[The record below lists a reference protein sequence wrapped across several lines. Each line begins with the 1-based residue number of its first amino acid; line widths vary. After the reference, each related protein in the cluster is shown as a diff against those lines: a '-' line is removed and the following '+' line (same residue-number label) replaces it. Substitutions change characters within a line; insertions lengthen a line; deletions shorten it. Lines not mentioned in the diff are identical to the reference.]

1 LGAYSQFALGIYGAL
16 FCAVLFSVLTIGA
29 PALASPWAKENNQ
42 LLVISSADYFSAP
55 LEPTSTLD
63 GLVESDFKRLD
74 SITYVEYGLTNDV
87 TIGGKVVF
95 GTSWLTRGTDIE
107 TATGFSEI
115 EAFGQYQLFRS
126 GQDAGAVRLTLAR
139 PSNFSSGA
147 RAELQSDGMDVDLS
161 ILYGRN
167 LHARRTKIFTAI
179 DAGFRKR
186 LGNAAD
192 QVRIQTTLGFEPSER
207 FLFLVDTFATISLR
221 NEDIGGADFDIVKIQ
236 PSALWR
242 ISNRWGLQV
251 GVTEEITGRNITLGR
266 TFFVGLWS
274 SF

>member
-1 LGAYSQFALGIYGAL
+1 LGAYSQFALGIFDAFSYALL
-16 FCAVLFSVLTIGA
+16 FCILTICT
-29 PALASPWAKENNQ
+29 PASASPWAKENNK
-42 LLVISSADYFSAP
+42 LLFISSVDYFRAS
-55 LEPTSTLD
+55 LEPANTPS

-74 SITYVEYGLTNDV
+74 SNTYMEYGLTNDV

-115 EAFGQYQLFRS
+115 EVFGQYQLFRS
-126 GQDAGAVRLTLAR
+126 NQDAGGVRITLVR

-147 RAELQSDGMDVDLS
+147 RTELQSDGMDVDLS
-161 ILYGRN
+161 MLYGRN
-167 LHARRTKIFTAI
+167 LHTRRTKVFTAI

-207 FLFLVDTFATISLR
+207 FLLLIDAFATISMR
-221 NEDIGGADFDIVKIQ
+221 NEDVGGADFDIVKIQ

-242 ISNRWGLQV
+242 ISNRWGLQA
-251 GVTEEITGRNITLGR
+251 GVTEEIAGRNIALGR